1 MNPRTMRLL
10 EALNHDHYY
19 LSLTDQVDEDILLI
33 LKNGWA
39 KTWPTQ
45 ALGFNA
51 IGITS
56 EGRKALSREE
66 EINEFDKL
74 QAEQWSYTHER

>member
-33 LKNGWA
+33 LKNEWA
-39 KTWPTQ
+39 TTWNTQ
-45 ALGFNA
+45 GLGFNG
-51 IGITS
+51 IGITK
-56 EGRKALSREE
+56 EGRKALLREK
-66 EINEFDKL
+66 EINEYDKKQVEL
-74 QAEQWSYTHER
+74 WGYSDER